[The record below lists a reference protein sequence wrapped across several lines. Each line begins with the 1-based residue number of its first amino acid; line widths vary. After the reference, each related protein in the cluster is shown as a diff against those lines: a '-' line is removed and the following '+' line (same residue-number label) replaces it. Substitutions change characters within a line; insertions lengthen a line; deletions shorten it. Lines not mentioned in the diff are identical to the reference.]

1 MKKIL
6 LEYQKVSIQIKN
18 LEIDK
23 ILTRDL
29 SFQIYSREI
38 FGLVGES
45 GSGKSISAYSILGL
59 YPQPGGFLKEG
70 DIHFDGRKI
79 SNLSEIEYQKIRGI
93 DIAMIYQEPSAALN
107 PLMKIKRQLQ
117 EVVHN
122 HPHRQSIDIYDT
134 LKKVGFN
141 KIERVL
147 NAYPHELSGGM
158 QQRVMIAMA
167 LLLKPKLLIADEPTT
182 ALDVTIQ
189 KQVMDLLLQLQ
200 EETGMAILFISHNL
214 ALMAQ
219 YADRMAIMSE
229 GQIVEQTELSKGLPH
244 LTHPYSISLL
254 EALPKGHF

>member
-1 MKKIL
+1 MGNIL
-6 LEYQKVSIQIKN
+6 LEYKKVSIQIKN

-23 ILTRDL
+23 LLTQNV
-29 SFQIYSREI
+29 SFEIYSKEI

-45 GSGKSISAYSILGL
+45 GSGKSVSAYSILGL
-59 YPQPGGFLKEG
+59 YPHTGGFLKEG
-70 DIHFDGRKI
+70 SINFDRKKI
-79 SNLSEIEYQKIRGI
+79 SNLSENEYQKIRGG

-107 PLMKIKRQLQ
+107 PLMKIKKQLQ
-117 EVVHN
+117 EVIHN
-122 HPHRQSIDIYDT
+122 HPNRQSIDINDI

-141 KIERVL
+141 EIERVL

-189 KQVMDLLLQLQ
+189 KQIMNLILQLQ
-200 EETGMAILFISHNL
+200 EETGMAVLFITHNL

-229 GQIVEQTELSKGLPH
+229 GRIIEQANLSRGLPH

-254 EALPKGHF
+254 KSLPKF